1 MLLNT
6 CVPQEGKEIISEMKM
21 RAYTHFLLDF
31 SGHTKIS
38 FSTVVTGG
46 STSVTGHRPNKVKS
60 KWAGFL

>member
-38 FSTVVTGG
+38 FSTVVTG
-46 STSVTGHRPNKVKS
+46 
-60 KWAGFL
+60 